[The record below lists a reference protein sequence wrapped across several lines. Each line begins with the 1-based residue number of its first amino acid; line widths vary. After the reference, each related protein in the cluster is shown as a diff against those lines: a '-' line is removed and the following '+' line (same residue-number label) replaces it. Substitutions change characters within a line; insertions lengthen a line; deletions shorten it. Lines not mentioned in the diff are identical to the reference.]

1 MEFQN
6 KSSRF
11 QLITFY
17 FVSLTI
23 ILSGCFSYSFSGGNI
38 PEGVNF
44 IYIPYFS
51 DKTNSG
57 QAALSDQLYQSLNN
71 QFINQSRLQLS
82 SDENNADV
90 SLTGAILT
98 YKNSPFSIS
107 GEEIT
112 TENRVEIIVK
122 AIYKYKTESK
132 AVFDKTF
139 NGFANYSTVSDP
151 VNGEQTAIAEAL
163 SQISRKMFDDAVG
176 QW

>member
-1 MEFQN
+1 MAFLN
-6 KSSRF
+6 KKLNL
-11 QLITFY
+11 QYY
-17 FVSLTI
+17 FLG
-23 ILSGCFSYSFSGGNI
+23 LLFLASGCFSYSFSGGNI
-38 PEGVNF
+38 PAEVNF
-44 IYIPYFS
+44 IYIHYFA

-57 QAALSDQLYQSLNN
+57 QAALSDQLYRSLNN

-90 SLTGAILT
+90 SLTGSIISYRNA
-98 YKNSPFSIS
+98 PFSIS

-112 TENRVEIIVK
+112 TENRVEIVVK

-132 AVFDKTF
+132 PVYDKTF
-139 NGFANYSTVSDP
+139 NGFANYTTTTDP
-151 VNGEQTAIAEAL
+151 VSGEQTALSEAL

>member
-1 MEFQN
+1 MAFLN

-11 QLITFY
+11 LLISFY
-17 FVSLTI
+17 FLGITLL
-23 ILSGCFSYSFSGGNI
+23 LSGCFSYSFSGGNI
-38 PEGVNF
+38 PNGVNY

-82 SDENNADV
+82 ADENNADV
-90 SLTGAILT
+90 KLTGSIIT
-98 YKNSPFSIS
+98 YKNIPFSIS

-122 AIYKYKTESK
+122 AVYKYKSENK
-132 AVFDKTF
+132 AVYDKTF
-139 NGFANYSTVSDP
+139 NGFANYSTVTDP
-151 VNGEQTAIAEAL
+151 VNGEQTAIAESL
-163 SQISRKMFDDAVG
+163 NQISRKMFDDAVG

>member
-1 MEFQN
+1 MAFLN

-11 QLITFY
+11 LLISFY
-17 FVSLTI
+17 FLGITLL
-23 ILSGCFSYSFSGGNI
+23 LSGCFSYSFSGGNI
-38 PEGVNF
+38 PNGVNY

-57 QAALSDQLYQSLNN
+57 QAALSDLLYQSLNN

-82 SDENNADV
+82 ADENNADV
-90 SLTGAILT
+90 KLTGSIIT
-98 YKNSPFSIS
+98 YKNIPFSIS

-122 AIYKYKTESK
+122 AVYKYKSENK

-139 NGFANYSTVSDP
+139 NGFANYSTVTDP
-151 VNGEQTAIAEAL
+151 VNGEQTAIAESL
-163 SQISRKMFDDAVG
+163 NQISRKMFDDAVG